1 MMNFLKDWIIQYQN
15 KFLVGGVQTESPFP
29 LFKRAKIITL
39 DNKTE
44 VKNVMIIPKPKVT
57 ANPLIGPVPKK

>member
-1 MMNFLKDWIIQYQN
+1 MKSIQTFLN

-29 LFKRAKIITL
+29 LFNRAKIITL
-39 DNKTE
+39 DNNTE
-44 VKNVMIIPKPKVT
+44 VKKVIIIPNPKVT